1 MTRRGSPTVAPVIR
15 VIALMGV
22 FAISFTAVLVRLA
35 DVSPLTAGFFR
46 AAYALP
52 ILAVMWLLARRS
64 DNRPRSDRRLAFISG
79 LLLAGDLWLFHA
91 AIGAIGAG
99 LGTLLAN
106 IQVVFVALA
115 AWALHDERPG
125 TTAFVAIPGVFTGVA
140 MLSGLGGADTYG
152 ADPVAGVILGFLAGI
167 AYALFILTY
176 RAAGRSRSSAIGTLL
191 DTTLG
196 TAAGTLL
203 AGLATGTID
212 LGFGWPTHRWLMILA
227 VAAQVFGWLM
237 IGYALP
243 RLPALTTSV
252 LLMVQPI
259 GALIWGALIFSER
272 LSALQGLGVAL
283 VLLGVT
289 AINVRG
295 SIKPRGAPAQNQTAR

>member
-1 MTRRGSPTVAPVIR
+1 MAPVIR
-15 VIALMGV
+15 IIALMGV
-22 FAISFTAVLVRLA
+22 FAITFTAVLVRLA

-46 AAYALP
+46 ATYALP
-52 ILAVMWLLARRS
+52 ILVVMWFLTRRS
-64 DNRPRSDRRLAFISG
+64 DDRPRSDRRLGFVSG

-91 AIGAIGAG
+91 AIDAIGAG

-115 AWALHDERPG
+115 AWALHDERPSA
-125 TTAFVAIPGVFTGVA
+125 TAFVAIPVVFTGVA
-140 MLSGLGGADTYG
+140 LLSGLGRADTYG
-152 ADPVAGVILGFLAGI
+152 SDPVAGVILGFLAGI

-176 RAAGRSRSSAIGTLL
+176 RAAGRSQSSTIGTLL

-212 LGFGWPTHRWLMILA
+212 LSFVWPTHRWLLILA

-252 LLMVQPI
+252 LIMVQPV

-272 LSALQGLGVAL
+272 LSALQGVGVGL

-289 AINVRG
+289 TINVRG
-295 SIKPRGAPAQNQTAR
+295 SIKTKTAFVESETAM